1 VLFSPGVLHFRI
13 AKILF
18 YVELNPRL
26 LIDLEPML
34 CTTPISNIKYL
45 RLFLGFLLSLL
56 QRNVIVLEYLRGA
69 HKACPSPEIGTAY
82 SI

>member
-1 VLFSPGVLHFRI
+1 MDEE
-13 AKILF
+13 
-18 YVELNPRL
+18 Y
-26 LIDLEPML
+26 
-34 CTTPISNIKYL
+34 TPI
-45 RLFLGFLLSLL
+45 L